1 MSRISFRSRPV
12 DIDRQLPIV
21 RDPTQLDGGD
31 GVSRNVAH
39 GHQDL
44 DRENEKVRHD
54 MPRAAGGETQERV
67 LPEKVATIALQ
78 GPAKKYFYMP
88 TNPLS
93 KDLICREFA
102 VVLEDSWPSFSMCTP
117 QSYSVEA
124 PLCIL
129 PLESASFPRMPVA
142 D

>member
-44 DRENEKVRHD
+44 DRENEKVRQD
-54 MPRAAGGETQERV
+54 SPTAPGAETQARV
-67 LPEKVATIALQ
+67 LPGKVATIVLQ
-78 GPAKKYFYMP
+78 GPIKNAC
-88 TNPLS
+88 T
-93 KDLICREFA
+93 CRPK
-102 VVLEDSWPSFSMCTP
+102 L
-117 QSYSVEA
+117 
-124 PLCIL
+124 
-129 PLESASFPRMPVA
+129 FPWVQCSG
-142 D
+142 

>member
-54 MPRAAGGETQERV
+54 RPRAAGAETQERV
-67 LPEKVATIALQ
+67 LPGMVATTRCTAQPKTLLHANQSPFQ
-78 GPAKKYFYMP
+78 GSIIQE
-88 TNPLS
+88 NR
-93 KDLICREFA
+93 CR
-102 VVLEDSWPSFSMCTP
+102 VG
-117 QSYSVEA
+117 
-124 PLCIL
+124 
-129 PLESASFPRMPVA
+129 R
-142 D
+142 